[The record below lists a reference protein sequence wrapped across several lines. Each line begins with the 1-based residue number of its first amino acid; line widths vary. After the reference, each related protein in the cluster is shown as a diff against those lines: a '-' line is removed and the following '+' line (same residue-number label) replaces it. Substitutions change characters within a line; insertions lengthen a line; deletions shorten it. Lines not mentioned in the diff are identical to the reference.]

1 MQDDHHHIK
10 LVLVTGVSGGGHST
24 ALKILEDHGFAA
36 IDNLPLAL
44 VDPLIALEVETAGR
58 RIAIGLDARTSGFSK
73 SALDTLTRNL
83 RKRLGSRFKMV
94 FVTAAHLDLMRR
106 SNATRRQHP
115 LAAELSLE
123 AAISADM
130 QRMDG
135 IEAVADVHIDS
146 TGMAPVDMRQL
157 LLEQLGVAA
166 DTPMPVTI
174 VSFSYRFGLP
184 ESADQIFDM
193 RFAKNPHWDDQLR
206 AHTGLHPQVADFI
219 AADPVAADVLQHIK
233 TILSATLE
241 RMRQEGRPQVTI
253 GFGCTGG
260 RHRSVWGAQQ
270 IADWVAGQGHL
281 VTVTHRE
288 LAAEDQPSRA

>member
-24 ALKILEDHGFAA
+24 ALKILEDHGFTA

-94 FVTAAHLDLMRR
+94 FVTTAHLDLMRR
-106 SNATRRQHP
+106 YNATRRQHP

-130 QRMDG
+130 HRMDG

-146 TGMAPVDMRQL
+146 TGMAPVDMRRL

-184 ESADQIFDM
+184 DSADQIFDM
-193 RFAKNPHWDDQLR
+193 RFAKNPHWDNQLR
-206 AHTGLHPQVADFI
+206 VHTGLHPQVADFI
-219 AADPVAADVLQHIK
+219 AADPVAADVMQHIK
-233 TILSATLE
+233 TILSATFE

-260 RHRSVWGAQQ
+260 RHRSVWAAQQ
-270 IADWVAGQGHL
+270 IADWIADQGHP

-288 LAAEDQPSRA
+288 LAAEDQPNRA

>member
-1 MQDDHHHIK
+1 MA
-10 LVLVTGVSGGGHST
+10 GGSGGGHST
-24 ALKILEDHGFAA
+24 AFEILEDHGFAA

-106 SNATRRQHP
+106 YNATRRQHP

-146 TGMAPVDMRQL
+146 TGMAPVDMRRL
-157 LLEQLGVAA
+157 LLEQLGGAA

-193 RFAKNPHWDDQLR
+193 RFAKNTHWDDQLR

-219 AADPVAADVLQHIK
+219 AADAVAADVLQHIK
-233 TILSATLE
+233 TILSATLG

-260 RHRSVWGAQQ
+260 RHRSVWGARQ
-270 IADWVAGQGHL
+270 IADWIADQGHP

-288 LAAEDQPSRA
+288 LAAEDQPNRA